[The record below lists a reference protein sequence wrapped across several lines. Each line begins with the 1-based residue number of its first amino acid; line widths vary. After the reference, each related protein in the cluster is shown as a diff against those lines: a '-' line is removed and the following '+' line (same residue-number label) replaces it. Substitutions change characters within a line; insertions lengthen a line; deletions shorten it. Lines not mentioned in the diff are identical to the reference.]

1 MNGIEIETDLF
12 EHRGIKPD
20 AINQCSFGQ
29 DFAAW
34 LQERLRSLIGRC
46 LCFLESDPG
55 RLWLGGVWASQS
67 GDRFWI
73 AISYVGDGPQDGP
86 VQWII
91 SAEQTG
97 AASLFRR
104 MLHKSEGA
112 RLTEL
117 RHSVHRALEGDTA
130 IKILDPNR
138 TH

>member
-1 MNGIEIETDLF
+1 MG
-12 EHRGIKPD
+12 D
-20 AINQCSFGQ
+20 AYVFSNPI
-29 DFAAW
+29 
-34 LQERLRSLIGRC
+34 QEDYGWG
-46 LCFLESDPG
+46 F
-55 RLWLGGVWASQS
+55 WALQS

-86 VQWII
+86 AQWIV
-91 SAEQTG
+91 SVEQTG

-104 MLHKSEGA
+104 MLHKSEVA

>member
-12 EHRGIKPD
+12 EHREIKPD

-29 DFAAW
+29 DLAAW
-34 LQERLRSLIGRC
+34 SQERLRSLMGDAYVFSNPIQEDYGWG
-46 LCFLESDPG
+46 F
-55 RLWLGGVWASQS
+55 WALQS

-86 VQWII
+86 AQWIV
-91 SAEQTG
+91 SVEQTG

-104 MLHKSEGA
+104 MLHKSEVA

>member
-55 RLWLGGVWASQS
+55 RLWLGGGLGIAIRGSVLDRYLLRRRWPSRWPSTVDHICRTDGRGELISTYASQ
-67 GDRFWI
+67 I
-73 AISYVGDGPQDGP
+73 
-86 VQWII
+86 
-91 SAEQTG
+91 
-97 AASLFRR
+97 
-104 MLHKSEGA
+104 
-112 RLTEL
+112 
-117 RHSVHRALEGDTA
+117 
-130 IKILDPNR
+130 
-138 TH
+138 